1 MATTLPIL
9 DRSGA
14 QVGSLDLD
22 SAWLERAKGDQAV
35 HDSVVACLAGMRA
48 GTAST
53 KTRGKVSGG
62 GAKPWRQKGT
72 GRARAGSNRS
82 PLWRGGG
89 IMFGPTPRS
98 FAKHVNRKVE
108 KLALRRVFTERLD
121 ERAVIVIDDVV
132 LDTPKTKGI
141 MTLLKAVGAGDDVL
155 VLVDK
160 VNDKARLAARNLAS
174 VRLMT
179 AAAVNP
185 YWMLLYKKIVVT
197 RAALEV
203 LGARIRAREKAE

>member
-1 MATTLPIL
+1 MATMLPIL
-9 DRSGA
+9 DRTGA
-14 QVGSLDLD
+14 QVGSLEIEP
-22 SAWLERAKGDQAV
+22 ACLEREKGDQAV

-53 KTRGKVSGG
+53 KTRGEVRGG

-72 GRARAGSNRS
+72 GRARAGSSRS
-82 PLWRGGG
+82 PIWRGGG
-89 IMFGPTPRS
+89 ITFGPLPRS
-98 FAKHVNRKVE
+98 FAKQVNRKVE

-121 ERAVIVIDDVV
+121 ENAVVLVDDVV
-132 LDTPKTKGI
+132 LDTHKTKGL
-141 MTLLKAVGAGDDVL
+141 TNLLRAVGAGDDAL
-155 VLVDK
+155 VLVGKVDDK
-160 VNDKARLAARNLAS
+160 VRMAARNLAD

-197 RAALEV
+197 RAALDV
-203 LGARIRAREKAE
+203 LGERIRVREKAE

>member
-1 MATTLPIL
+1 MSTTLPIF
-9 DRSGA
+9 DKSGS
-14 QVGSLDLD
+14 QIGGLDL
-22 SAWLERAKGDQAV
+22 SPAWLEREKGDQAV

-53 KTRGKVSGG
+53 KTRGKVRGG

-82 PLWRGGG
+82 PVWRGGG
-89 IMFGPTPRS
+89 IIFGPIPRS

-108 KLALRRVFTERLD
+108 KLAMRRVFTERLD
-121 ERAVIVIDDVV
+121 ENAVIVVDDVV
-132 LDTPKTKGI
+132 LDTPKTKGL
-141 MTLLKAVGAGDDVL
+141 TALLKTLGAGVDAL

-160 VNDKARLAARNLAS
+160 VEDNVRLAAQNLPS

-179 AAAVNP
+179 AVTVNP

-203 LGARIRAREKAE
+203 LGGRIGAREKAE